1 MPRRSRRRWRA
12 AARRI
17 AARTAHRLL
26 EAANR
31 RRARTAG
38 PPDGSRVGILLL
50 HAYGMG
56 GTIRSVFTTA
66 GFLARTRDVEIVSI
80 VRESEEPFF
89 PIPDGVRVRTL
100 DDRTAP
106 GRPYGVR
113 ALLSRFPSVLMPRK
127 EAAYRSYTL
136 WTDVA
141 LVRYLRSLRTGVVM
155 GTRPSLNLA
164 MALFTPPGVVTVAQ
178 EHVNLDAQ
186 QPEVRRLVRRRYPRL
201 DAVVTLTDA
210 DLRDY
215 RRELPG
221 ANGSLVRIPN
231 ALPPLGGGAARLD
244 AKTVIAVGR
253 LAPVK
258 RFDRLITAWQEVA
271 ARHPDWTL
279 RIVGSGP
286 QSTRLRTL
294 IEKKGLTGKVILA
307 GRAEDVG
314 TELAQASIFALSSR
328 REGFCLAMVEAM
340 SKGLAV
346 VSFDCPYG
354 PGELITHGY
363 DGVLV
368 PPGDTRALARE
379 ILRLIEDPKLR
390 RRLGAQA
397 ARTAGRYAPEAVGP
411 RWEALL
417 DALTEAPSDAHL
429 LTQERDVRG
438 GEHEHR
444 DGEQPDR
451 LRPHQQ
457 EALSERKL

>member
-80 VRESEEPFF
+80 VREREEPFF

-164 MALFTPPGVVTVAQ
+164 MALFTPP
-178 EHVNLDAQ
+178 
-186 QPEVRRLVRRRYPRL
+186 
-201 DAVVTLTDA
+201 
-210 DLRDY
+210 
-215 RRELPG
+215 
-221 ANGSLVRIPN
+221 
-231 ALPPLGGGAARLD
+231 
-244 AKTVIAVGR
+244 
-253 LAPVK
+253 
-258 RFDRLITAWQEVA
+258 AW
-271 ARHPDWTL
+271 
-279 RIVGSGP
+279 
-286 QSTRLRTL
+286 
-294 IEKKGLTGKVILA
+294 
-307 GRAEDVG
+307 
-314 TELAQASIFALSSR
+314 
-328 REGFCLAMVEAM
+328 
-340 SKGLAV
+340 
-346 VSFDCPYG
+346 
-354 PGELITHGY
+354 
-363 DGVLV
+363 
-368 PPGDTRALARE
+368 
-379 ILRLIEDPKLR
+379 
-390 RRLGAQA
+390 
-397 ARTAGRYAPEAVGP
+397 
-411 RWEALL
+411 
-417 DALTEAPSDAHL
+417 
-429 LTQERDVRG
+429 
-438 GEHEHR
+438 
-444 DGEQPDR
+444 
-451 LRPHQQ
+451 
-457 EALSERKL
+457 